1 MRYFLNIVRHYVSSL
16 LHSKKEYEFITSRLL
31 MMMIAWLSFLVYRT
45 GAMAASSSPSK
56 QGTDALL
63 AAFATTSFYTGAS
76 KVRFVLLFISGAE
89 ANLSRY

>member
-1 MRYFLNIVRHYVSSL
+1 MRYFLNNVRHYVSSL

-56 QGTDALL
+56 HRCSASRFRYNQLL
-63 AAFATTSFYTGAS
+63 HWCF
-76 KVRFVLLFISGAE
+76 
-89 ANLSRY
+89 